1 MEAQKNVQV
10 YNITADGINAGM
22 SVPQQRVPVKETPGI
37 KTGMPE
43 RSGSG
48 PVRVGKLLEPL
59 RQIINHPDRNRLI
72 AELFR
77 DYR

>member
-48 PVRVGKLLEPL
+48 CGSLKKIFTNIFLYN
-59 RQIINHPDRNRLI
+59 I
-72 AELFR
+72 
-77 DYR
+77 